1 MILVSIVYSSASFSF
16 QVRHFFNTKEIH
28 TYHISKERFLMV
40 VSYLLPME
48 RSG

>member
-1 MILVSIVYSSASFSF
+1 MIQVSIVYSSASFNL
-16 QVRHFFNTKEIH
+16 QVRHFFNTKEH